1 MPCVDSAVASG
12 CTDRVQLF
20 PSRRLQPGGG
30 AGAEMDQLMLAVR
43 TAQRMHLVL
52 LGVGKEEAVW
62 KSFVG
67 MTPEKTLQDQVG
79 VG

>member
-20 PSRRLQPGGG
+20 PSRGLQPGRG
-30 AGAEMDQLMLAVR
+30 AGAEMDQLMMAVR

-52 LGVGKEEAVW
+52 LRVGKEEAVW

>member
-1 MPCVDSAVASG
+1 
-12 CTDRVQLF
+12 
-20 PSRRLQPGGG
+20 
-30 AGAEMDQLMLAVR
+30 MDQLMLAVR

-62 KSFVG
+62 KSFLG